1 MIGDMMH
8 LVGTAV
14 KGVAEVGTGK
24 PYNRGMKRGKY
35 ELKKR
40 AERQEETRLKIA
52 RATLELH
59 ESVGPSLTTRSAI
72 AQRAGV
78 TRPTVYSHFP
88 DERSL
93 NKACTSLDRSENPL
107 PDPGRWEQIS
117 DPEERLRSALGDL
130 YSYFRRRERL
140 WANILRDQ
148 ELLYSTGD
156 PEALEMAAE
165 VMGPILSHWDRM
177 KETIA
182 SGWGPSEGIPRV
194 LLGAVGVALDFQ
206 AWRAMVR
213 TQGMSDEQ
221 AIELMVG
228 MVRCTAD
235 VAGPE

>member
-1 MIGDMMH
+1 
-8 LVGTAV
+8 
-14 KGVAEVGTGK
+14 
-24 PYNRGMKRGKY
+24 MKRGKY

-40 AERQEETRLKIA
+40 AERQEETRLRIA
-52 RATLELH
+52 RAALELH
-59 ESVGPSLTTRSAI
+59 EILGPALTTRSAI

-88 DERSL
+88 DDLSL
-93 NKACTSLDRSENPL
+93 GKACSSLGLSENPL
-107 PDPGRWEQIS
+107 PDPGRWEEIS

-130 YSYFRRRERL
+130 YSYFRRGERL
-140 WANILRDQ
+140 WANILRDR
-148 ELLYSTGD
+148 ELLYANGD
-156 PEALEMAAE
+156 PEALEADAE
-165 VMGPILSHWDRM
+165 IMGPILSHWDRM

-182 SGWGPSEGIPRV
+182 AGWGPSEGIPRV
-194 LLGAVGVALDFQ
+194 LLGAIGFALDFQ

-221 AIELMVG
+221 AIELMVC